1 MLAMGLRKLEAKK
14 VVICKI
20 NANGIK
26 SLDGMMGSLPKM
38 TRSSQ
43 THRTARYVRGRKY
56 KDRTLI
62 GALLRGKVRVDG
74 RWRSRKIG
82 LGQNLKPCPGEL
94 VSSGGVG
101 MRGEKS
107 HCRHA
112 QEQMTPRTR
121 VLEIV
126 P

>member
-1 MLAMGLRKLEAKK
+1 MLAMGLRKLEAKI
-14 VVICKI
+14 VICKI
-20 NANGIK
+20 DANGVK
-26 SLDGMMGSLPKM
+26 SLDRMMRSLLKM
-38 TRSSQ
+38 TWSRQ

-62 GALLRGKVRVDG
+62 GALLRGKVKVDG

-82 LGQNLKPCPGEL
+82 LGQISQTLSGEL

-101 MRGEKS
+101 MDGTR
-107 HCRHA
+107 A
-112 QEQMTPRTR
+112 TAALQEQTPRTR